1 MSSPA
6 APSLTSVVGGLELG
20 DLEVDVLGAVV
31 VPSAEGDRQ
40 SDPADRGRPSSRD
53 DAVEGLV
60 GWDQG
65 CHVVA
70 HALQHAGE
78 DDVEG
83 TATVDE
89 YFGQAD
95 LAHHRADHE
104 GVGTRPGQV
113 DPVVAAVEGDRR
125 LRPPEGFDW
134 VFEHQVDFVII
145 QVELAPA

>member
-1 MSSPA
+1 MRH
-6 APSLTSVVGGLELG
+6 
-20 DLEVDVLGAVV
+20 
-31 VPSAEGDRQ
+31 DR
-40 SDPADRGRPSSRD
+40 SRPGSGD

-70 HALQHAGE
+70 HALQCAGE

-83 TATVDE
+83 AATVEE

-95 LAHHRADHE
+95 LAHDRADHE

-113 DPVVAAVEGDRR
+113 YLVVTEVEGDWH
-125 LRPPEGFDW
+125 LRPPEEFNR
-134 VFEHQVDFVII
+134 VFEHQVDFTII
-145 QVELAPA
+145 